1 MIATTDFD
9 REKMALAAP
18 TGFSLATEIA
28 DYLAKKNVPFAHAHE
43 AAGKCVAICEETDRQ
58 LHQLTDEEFATIPP
72 ELDGGVRE
80 VLTVH
85 GALNSRTTSGGTA
98 PALVAQQIKEALQ
111 ANTKTQQEIASKHK
125 AFSEM
130 MSA

>member
-1 MIATTDFD
+1 VH
-9 REKMALAAP
+9 
-18 TGFSLATEIA
+18 S
-28 DYLAKKNVPFAHAHE
+28 
-43 AAGKCVAICEETDRQ
+43 
-58 LHQLTDEEFATIPP
+58 

-98 PALVAQQIKEALQ
+98 PALVTQQIKDALN
-111 ANTKTQQEIASKHK
+111 ANTKTQQEIAGKQK